1 MTAQFVAVS
10 SSSGPVASELTM
22 ATRRNRG
29 VHAARPGRQGGMAL
43 LVVLLILSVMVIIA
57 SNMSGRLQLELRRT
71 GNLTAGKQAWWYAM
85 SAEALVSKV
94 LAQDFK
100 DDPNVVSLGQ
110 NWARQ
115 DAVFPVD
122 DGKLTGR
129 VRDLQSC
136 FNLNS
141 LSVPLKDG
149 VSGDDLEKQPY
160 QVKAFRA
167 LLKQLEVED
176 YEAVQLTDAIRD
188 WTDKDT
194 ALVSSYGAED
204 AYYEGLTPPYLT
216 ANQWMIS
223 TDELRAVRGVS
234 AKLYARLAPYVC
246 ALPTD
251 KLVVNINT
259 IKPEQATLLVALYQD
274 KIGLDDAKRVLTSRP
289 QKGWKDKK
297 AMTDQMPVQV
307 STIQGLDA
315 ALDVKSSYFEAKL
328 IAEVGDT
335 RARLESVF
343 VRGKDNKLVMLR
355 RLSGGAE

>member
-1 MTAQFVAVS
+1 
-10 SSSGPVASELTM
+10 M
-22 ATRRNRG
+22 ATRGNRG